1 MTTISIRKEVE
12 VGNEFLSCII
22 TTAVEG
28 GIGYWSQVEDY
39 KWGDATEQ
47 GDQPFAQVTIHEMA
61 GGDEPANEIYGDD
74 WSGYYQKAGVV
85 LTMDMI
91 AEALRKIASD
101 EEIEYCGQSWRNRM
115 VDAMIED
122 EAGDIDSGDADN
134 IVQVALFKDKLVY
147 G

>member
-1 MTTISIRKEVE
+1 MTATIDINKKVE
-12 VGNEFLSCII
+12 VSDGFLSSII
-22 TTAVEG
+22 CTAVEG
-28 GIGYWSQVEDY
+28 GIGYWSQVSDY
-39 KWGDATEQ
+39 HWNDPVMDGK
-47 GDQPFAQVTIHEMA
+47 PHFAEVTIYDMQDLDD
-61 GGDEPANEIYGDD
+61 DEAETY
-74 WSGYYQKAGVV
+74 SKSTH

-134 IVQVALFKDKLVY
+134 IVQIAIFGNKLVY